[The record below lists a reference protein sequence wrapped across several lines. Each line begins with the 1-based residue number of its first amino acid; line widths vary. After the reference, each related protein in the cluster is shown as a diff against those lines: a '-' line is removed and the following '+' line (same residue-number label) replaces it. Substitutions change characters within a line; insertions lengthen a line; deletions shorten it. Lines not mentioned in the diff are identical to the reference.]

1 MKAKQRA
8 RLKILEYIGDPEN
21 DFPNRGA
28 IAKKICGYSDH
39 RQLYKVF
46 TVSELDQLEKEGM
59 EIRRRRSTRIVA
71 RVDQAIIKQAM
82 QGDVRAARLV
92 FAKLE
97 GWTEAGVRNKKKDSK
112 GQLDRLCEV
121 MAAGPVKRSEGQR
134 EK

>member
-92 FAKLE
+92 YAKLE
-97 GWTEAGVRNKKKDSK
+97 GWTEAGLRNKKKDSK
-112 GQLDRLCEV
+112 GQLDRLCEI
-121 MAAGPVKRSEGQR
+121 MAAGPVERSKGQ
-134 EK
+134 EE